1 MPANPE
7 EKVRQHMAE
16 VVAMARERAP
26 DVAALFEPFVRH
38 YYGLADADDVVS
50 RSVADLYGA
59 AMAHWQLGQKFVSGE
74 PRIRIYNPTLDQHGW
89 HCGHTV
95 VEIVNDDMPFLV
107 DSVTMEINRQGLAL
121 HSAFHPVYRIWR
133 DASGKRLAV
142 APGAG
147 PGRAASAGE
156 STTAG
161 ADNEG
166 ASGTSGASGTLGG
179 AGALLTP
186 GAGGAASGNGAGAH
200 DGNGAPADGSRFESY
215 IHIEVDRFSEPE
227 RIQALA
233 EGLQRALG
241 DVRAAVEDWRAM
253 QAAAQA
259 AIESLAQ
266 RAQHAGVS
274 AQERSEI
281 DEAQAFLDWMLAR
294 HFTFLGYR
302 DYELVVRD
310 GDPCLQGVAGTG
322 LGVLRESR
330 RDAATPDVTRL
341 SPGAVG
347 IVQATT
353 PIFLTK
359 ANSRASVH
367 RPGYLDY
374 VGVKRYDAHGNVCG
388 ERRFLGL
395 YTSTVYMVP
404 VDEIPLVRRK
414 VAEVI
419 ARTGFLPNGHL
430 AKTLVT
436 ILEQY
441 PRDELF
447 QIDVDALTDIA
458 LGILRLQE
466 RQRTRLFVRRDRFDR
481 YVSCLVF
488 VPREKFNTDLRV
500 RVQNLLLAAYH
511 GTSVEFTPQL
521 SESMLAR
528 IHITVRTQPGK
539 VPDVDV
545 NELEARIVEATRRW
559 QDDLADALREQ
570 LGEERGTRALR
581 RYAQAFPAG
590 YREDYAA
597 RVAVRD
603 VELIE
608 PLLVAASPSPSPS
621 PSPAAASGARP
632 LAMQLYRP
640 LEAPAGTLR
649 FKIYQAGEPIALSR
663 SLPML
668 EHLGVRVNDE
678 RPYRIEPAGEGVVWM
693 HDFGMTSLDGADVD
707 LEHARARFED
717 AFARI
722 WAGDVENDD
731 LNRLVLQAGLTW
743 REVRILR
750 AYAKYIRQVGSTFS
764 NAYIESALTGN
775 PAIAGMLVRLF
786 LARFD
791 PTRGG
796 DARAS
801 QAQQLRGQIH
811 AALEDVPNLDED
823 RILRQFLGVLEATLR
838 TNYFQTTGDGHTQKA
853 YLSFKF
859 DPSRVPGLP
868 EPKPMF
874 EIWVYSPRVEGVHL
888 RGGRVARGGLRW
900 SDRREDFRTEVL
912 GLVKAQMVKN
922 TVIVPVGSKGGF
934 VVKQPPPAG
943 DRDAY
948 LAEGVACYQTF
959 LRGLLD
965 LTDNYV
971 DGRLVPPKQTVR
983 IDGDD
988 PYLVVAADKGT
999 ATFSDY
1005 ANAISA
1011 EYGFW
1016 LGDAFA
1022 SGGSVGY
1029 DHKKMAITARGA
1041 WESVKRH
1048 FSEMGVD
1055 TQTQDFT
1062 VVGIG
1067 DMSGDV
1073 FGNGMLLSRHIRL
1086 VAAFDHRHVFL
1097 DPAPDAAASFAER
1110 ERLFQLPRSSWAD
1123 YDTRLISEGGGVFPR
1138 TAKVIP
1144 ISPQVRGLIGTD
1156 ATEMAPN
1163 DLLRALLKAPVD
1175 LLYNGGIGTY
1185 VKASSETHAQVGDR
1199 ANDGLRVNGG
1209 ELRCKVVAE
1218 GGNLG
1223 LTQLGRIEYAQ
1234 HGGRINTDAID
1245 NSAGVDCS
1253 DHEVNIKILLGLVV
1267 TDGEMTLKQ
1276 RNSLLAEMTDE
1287 VGALVLRDNYLQT
1300 QALSLGRLRAPQ
1312 SLDDEARFMRFLE
1325 RAQRLARAI
1334 EFLPDDEA
1342 LDARRAAG
1350 TGLTSPERAVL
1361 MAYSKMWLYDVLL
1374 ASDLPDAGFVADG
1387 LPSYFP
1393 TPLASRCGAAMQR
1406 HPLRR
1411 EILATMHANALVN
1424 RAGVTFVHRLS
1435 EETGADPADV
1445 VRASLAARG
1454 AYGLDAL
1461 WREID
1466 ALDARVSHETQA
1478 SLFAAVSQ
1486 WHEQATLWFLRR
1498 RLSDVPQTVERLRGV
1513 LDPMLPALDGLVSG
1527 EAADAA
1533 SARCRTLI
1541 DAGVPPELARTAA
1554 DIDARVALLDIAE
1567 VASTCGREPALAA
1580 QVYFALAAPLG
1591 YGWLQ
1596 SGVLGL
1602 PMQTHWQ
1609 RLARATLLEELSVLR
1624 RRLTASVLARD
1635 AAVGEDVRA
1644 ARAAEGAEGA
1654 EGEEGK
1660 EGAEGADKAKREG
1673 SRGAGRG
1680 EASEVSEVSEL
1691 SEAADATPAGRLVA
1705 HWQKAHAD
1713 ALARYHRVLADQ
1725 VAAGS
1730 ADLAMLSVS
1739 LKALAEV
1746 GR

>member
-1 MPANPE
+1 MPANQE

-89 HCGHTV
+89 HCNHTV

-121 HSAFHPVYRIWR
+121 HSAFHPVYRIKR
-133 DASGKRLAV
+133 DAAGKRVAV
-142 APGAG
+142 APGSG
-147 PGRAASAGE
+147 PGRAASA
-156 STTAG
+156 
-161 ADNEG
+161 EG
-166 ASGTSGASGTLGG
+166 TPGSASGPGSGVG
-179 AGALLTP
+179 AGVGALL
-186 GAGGAASGNGAGAH
+186 ASGAAPEAGTPEGNGSG
-200 DGNGAPADGSRFESY
+200 ADGSHFESY

-227 RIQALA
+227 RIQALVD
-233 EGLQRALG
+233 GLQRALG

-253 QAAAQA
+253 QAAAHA
-259 AIESLAQ
+259 AIESLTQ
-266 RAQHAGVS
+266 RAEHKGVG
-274 AQERSEI
+274 AQELAEI

-302 DYELVVRD
+302 DYELVERD
-310 GDPCLQGVAGTG
+310 GEHYLQGVTGTG
-322 LGVLRESR
+322 LGVLREAR
-330 RDAATPDVTRL
+330 RDASTPDVTRL
-341 SPGAVG
+341 SPGAIG
-347 IVQATT
+347 IVQAST

-374 VGVKRYDAHGNVCG
+374 VGVKRFDAQGRVCG

-404 VDEIPLVRRK
+404 VDDIPLVRRK

-447 QIDVDALTDIA
+447 QIDVDQLADIA

-528 IHITVRTQPGK
+528 IHITVRTEPGH

-545 NELEARIVEATRRW
+545 NDLEARIVETTRRW
-559 QDDLADALREQ
+559 QDDLSDALREQ

-608 PLLVAASPSPSPS
+608 PLLDAAPSA
-621 PSPAAASGARP
+621 PATGASGATP

-640 LEAPAGTLR
+640 LEAASGTLR

-678 RPYRIEPAGEGVVWM
+678 RPYRIEPADTGAVWM

-707 LEHARARFED
+707 LEHARTRFEE

-764 NAYIESALTGN
+764 NAYIENALTGN
-775 PAIAGMLVRLF
+775 PSIAGMLVRLF
-786 LARFD
+786 LARFN
-791 PTRGG
+791 PTLGEEARG
-796 DARAS
+796 S
-801 QAQQLRGQIH
+801 QAERLRSQIH

-838 TNYFQTTGDGHTQKA
+838 TNYFQTADDGVTQKT

-859 DPSRVPGLP
+859 DPSKVPGLP

-934 VVKQPPPAG
+934 VVKQPPSPG

-971 DGRLVPPKQTVR
+971 DGALVPPKQTVR

-999 ATFSDY
+999 ASFSDY

-1055 TQTQDFT
+1055 TQAQDFT

-1073 FGNGMLLSRHIRL
+1073 FGNGMLLSKHIRL
-1086 VAAFDHRHVFL
+1086 VAAFDHRHIFL
-1097 DPAPDAAASFAER
+1097 DPSPDAATSFAER
-1110 ERLFQLPRSSWAD
+1110 ERMFQLPRSSWAD
-1123 YDTRLISEGGGVFPR
+1123 YDTKLISAGGGVFPR
-1138 TAKVIP
+1138 TAKVISL
-1144 ISPQVRGLIGTD
+1144 SPQVRELIGVD
-1156 ATEMAPN
+1156 ATELAPN

-1185 VKASSETHAQVGDR
+1185 VKASTETHAQVGDR
-1199 ANDGLRVNGG
+1199 ANDGLRVNGAD
-1209 ELRCKVVAE
+1209 LRCKVVAE

-1276 RNSLLAEMTDE
+1276 RNTLLAEMTEE
-1287 VGALVLRDNYLQT
+1287 VGMLVLRDNYLQT
-1300 QALSLGRLRAPQ
+1300 QALSLGRLRAAQ
-1312 SLDDEARFMRFLE
+1312 SLDGDARFMRYLE

-1374 ASDLPDAGFVADG
+1374 ASDLPDAEFVADG
-1387 LPSYFP
+1387 LPTYFP
-1393 TPLASRCGAAMQR
+1393 TPLASRCGAAMLR
-1406 HPLRR
+1406 HPLKR

-1435 EETGADPADV
+1435 EETGAEAADV

-1454 AYGLDAL
+1454 AYGLDGL
-1461 WREID
+1461 WGEVD
-1466 ALDARVSHETQA
+1466 ALDAKVSHETQA
-1478 SLFAAVSQ
+1478 SLFTALSQ

-1498 RLSDVPQTVERLRGV
+1498 RLTDVPHTVERLRGV
-1513 LDPMLPALDGLVSG
+1513 LDPMLPTLDTLVSG

-1533 SARCRTLI
+1533 RTRCQTMI
-1541 DAGVPPELARTAA
+1541 DAGVPLLLAQTAA
-1554 DIDARVALLDIAE
+1554 GIDARVALLDIAE
-1567 VASTCGREPALAA
+1567 VASTSGCQPALAA
-1580 QVYFALAAPLG
+1580 QVYFALDAPLG

-1602 PMQTHWQ
+1602 PVQTHWQ

-1624 RRLTASVLARD
+1624 RRLTASVLTGSA
-1635 AAVGEDVRA
+1635 E
-1644 ARAAEGAEGA
+1644 AEGGEG
-1654 EGEEGK
+1654 GG
-1660 EGAEGADKAKREG
+1660 GDQSPAD
-1673 SRGAGRG
+1673 
-1680 EASEVSEVSEL
+1680 
-1691 SEAADATPAGRLVA
+1691 RLVA
-1705 HWQKAHAD
+1705 SWQAAHAD

-1725 VAAGS
+1725 VAAGN